1 MLFSVE
7 KSVFGCFPGMKIV
20 CVAARGVGEAV
31 NGEAVSRLLAEGW
44 KTAGEAAAAHGNPQ
58 SHPYVLPWVEH
69 MKEAGAPRKKFPSS
83 IEALLKRA
91 GKGGEPF
98 RIQPAVDFYNAVSLS
113 CLVPAGGF
121 DIDQL
126 ENGLVLRFSRDGD
139 RFQALD
145 SDTEEAIPAGEIS
158 YADGDIIVTRH
169 FVWKQSKHALI
180 NPGTRNIVFVSE
192 IPGELPEETTGI
204 VAGKITDGL
213 RECFGVEAAAQIV
226 DEDNSSV
233 EIA

>member
-1 MLFSVE
+1 M
-7 KSVFGCFPGMKIV
+7 
-20 CVAARGVGEAV
+20 
-31 NGEAVSRLLAEGW
+31 
-44 KTAGEAAAAHGNPQ
+44 
-58 SHPYVLPWVEH
+58 
-69 MKEAGAPRKKFPSS
+69 
-83 IEALLKRA
+83 
-91 GKGGEPF
+91 
-98 RIQPAVDFYNAVSLS
+98 
-113 CLVPAGGF
+113 
-121 DIDQL
+121 
-126 ENGLVLRFSRDGD
+126 
-139 RFQALD
+139 
-145 SDTEEAIPAGEIS
+145 
-158 YADGDIIVTRH
+158 TRH